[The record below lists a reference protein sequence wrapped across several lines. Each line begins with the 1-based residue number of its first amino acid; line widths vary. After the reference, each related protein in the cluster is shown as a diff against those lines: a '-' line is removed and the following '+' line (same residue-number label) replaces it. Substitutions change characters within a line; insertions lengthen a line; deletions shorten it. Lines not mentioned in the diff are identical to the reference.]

1 MKQLSIK
8 DVDKTVYKKYAFEK
22 DMMYIRPVILLSGF
36 LYGLFGLMDYLYYP
50 DYLNLFFII
59 RYAVTI
65 PAFLIVFALSFH
77 KSFHKF
83 YQYSLLAIFIIGSLG
98 IVLMI
103 HVIEGKNYYF
113 GGLYLVFSI
122 AFFLLRLRTR
132 YAITGVVVTLISFVA
147 IGILF
152 DTMELIA
159 LIAHSIFYTGFVIIG
174 IFGIRYH
181 EQYLLNQFYQE
192 SIILGENVVLER
204 KVFQQYENIKNYH
217 SATIIAIA
225 RLAESRDEF
234 TGGHI
239 NRVGTLSHLLAS
251 KLPKD
256 IFQKNFHTKDEFV
269 EAINLAS
276 SLHDIGKI
284 SISDLIL
291 NKPGK
296 LNEEEF
302 EIIKTHSMIGHNM
315 LRSIQEEFEDN
326 IFLSLGIS
334 ISKSHHERW
343 DGNGY
348 PEGLKKNEIPL
359 EARIVSLID
368 VYDALISERPY
379 KKPFTKSKSLDL
391 IREGIGTQF
400 DPEIAKIFI
409 KLVEKSNDEMLF
421 GR

>member
-1 MKQLSIK
+1 
-8 DVDKTVYKKYAFEK
+8 
-22 DMMYIRPVILLSGF
+22 
-36 LYGLFGLMDYLYYP
+36 
-50 DYLNLFFII
+50 
-59 RYAVTI
+59 
-65 PAFLIVFALSFH
+65 VFALSFH
-77 KSFHKF
+77 KSFQKF
-83 YQYSLLAIFIIGSLG
+83 YQYSLLTIFVIGSLG
-98 IVLMI
+98 IVFMI
-103 HVIEGKNYYF
+103 HVIEGENYYF

-132 YAITGVVVTLISFVA
+132 YAISGVAITLISFVA

-159 LIAHSIFYTGFVIIG
+159 LIAHTIFYTGFVIIG

-239 NRVGTLSHLLAS
+239 NRVGMLSHLLAS

-256 IFQKNFHTKDEFV
+256 IYQKNFHKKDEFV

-296 LNEEEF
+296 LTEEEF

-315 LRSIQEEFEDN
+315 LRSIQEEFEEN

-348 PEGLKKNEIPL
+348 PEGLKQNEIPL

-379 KKPFTKSKSLDL
+379 KKAFTKSKSLDL

-400 DPEIAKIFI
+400 DPEIAKLFI
-409 KLVEKSNDEMLF
+409 KLVEKSNNEMLF
-421 GR
+421 GK